1 MHALL
6 LPLLLTG
13 APQVARVVV
22 YPDRAQVTRRGSVA
36 CGPHALFRFD
46 ELPPATD
53 PRSVRAAVDRGS
65 LAGLR
70 VEAVPRTALYS
81 QEAESVRAKLQAV
94 ERAIATLHDGQARA
108 QARVALAQSFGEV
121 TRVQLGRDLAQGKP
135 DAPSWNSAVQL
146 QLDQRLEAV
155 RESVQ
160 LAAQLRE
167 REREREE
174 LSLRQQQL
182 AQAGQQRAFVAE
194 VIVDCPRGQSATLEL
209 TSLVGGAGWEPAYE
223 ARADEAA
230 GKVELSTFAT
240 VHQATGEPWT
250 AAEVTLS
257 TAVPRASATP
267 PELLPL
273 HVSGYDA
280 GEEHK
285 VLTRRDETVRHAEA
299 GGEGGATDGSLRAVD
314 QGLSVQLH
322 VEGPAD
328 VPGDGRSTRLFVART
343 PLRATFARRAVP
355 KLSGGVFRVAD
366 VTNTAPF
373 PLLPGPLDAFRGR
386 DFSGR
391 LQLPRVPVGAPAHL
405 TFGVD
410 GEVKTRRKVVEEI
423 TRETGLFGG
432 NRRFRYHYRF
442 EVQNLHRS
450 PARVELAEH
459 LPVSE
464 LDDVKVELDGKTT
477 PGFALRAEDGIAT
490 WTLPLAAGESKIV
503 DLAFHVDVPA
513 SDDTSGL

>member
-13 APQVARVVV
+13 TSQVSRVVV
-22 YPDRAQVTRRGSVA
+22 YPDRAQVTRSAAVP
-36 CGPHALFRFD
+36 CGPHALFRFE

-53 PRSVRAAVDRGS
+53 PRSVRASVDRGN
-65 LAGLR
+65 LVGLR
-70 VEAVPRTALYS
+70 VEAAPRTALYS
-81 QEAESVRAKLQAV
+81 QEAESVRGKLDATD
-94 ERAIATLHDGQARA
+94 RAIAALHDGQTRA
-108 QARVALAQSFGEV
+108 QARGAVAQSLGEV

-135 DAPSWNSAVQL
+135 DAATWNSAVQL

-160 LAAQLRE
+160 LASQLRL

-174 LSLRQQQL
+174 LSLRLQQL
-182 AQAGQQRAFVAE
+182 AQAGQQLAFVAE
-194 VIVDCPRGQSATLEL
+194 AIVDCPRGQSATLEL
-209 TSLVGGAGWEPAYE
+209 TYLVGGAGWEPAYE
-223 ARADEAA
+223 ARADEAS

-250 AAEVTLS
+250 AVEVTLS

-267 PELLPL
+267 PQIQPL
-273 HVSGYDA
+273 HVSGYDV

-285 VLTRRDETVRHAEA
+285 VLTRRDESVRHAES
-299 GGEGGATDGSLRAVD
+299 GATTVSEGAGMRAVD
-314 QGLSVQLH
+314 QGLSVQLR

-343 PLRATFARRAVP
+343 PLHATFARRAVP

-373 PLLPGPLDAFRGR
+373 PLLPGPLDAFRGS
-386 DFSGR
+386 DFAGR

-410 GEVKTRRKVVEEI
+410 GEVKTRRKVIEEI
-423 TRETGLFGG
+423 ARETGLFGG

-442 EVQNLHRS
+442 EVQNLHRAPS
-450 PARVELAEH
+450 RVELAEH

-464 LDDVKVELDGKTT
+464 IDDVKVELDGKTT
-477 PGFALRAEDGIAT
+477 PGYALRAEDGIAT
-490 WTLPLAAGESKIV
+490 WTLQLAPGESKIV

-513 SDDTSGL
+513 SYDTSGL